1 MDVLTL
7 NGISQQGATLT
18 LELDSLTVGAHDM
31 TEGTNSLLFTTT
43 LGLAYRTADGDPGT
57 VTITSHDTSARRM
70 QGTYAADLYSPLGGA
85 PKAIVGNFDLYYI
98 E

>member
-1 MDVLTL
+1 
-7 NGISQQGATLT
+7 
-18 LELDSLTVGAHDM
+18 
-31 TEGTNSLLFTTT
+31 
-43 LGLAYRTADGDPGT
+43 
-57 VTITSHDTSARRM
+57 M